1 MSLGTTF
8 PLDSHID
15 GYPWT
20 FQTEVEMRVLNT
32 VISSDHILIT
42 DDMKEF
48 AQKVLEAGTEIL
60 VLARRNNR
68 AFYYVTPFEDIRI
81 KPCKSSDGVLEYFLV
96 DSDVVHS
103 NNTAF
108 CIAKAIVNYEN
119 IFKAQE
125 QSKADLQ
132 QFYEEKIKV
141 LNGRSNLSK
150 EELNYLDTFSDWH
163 KELYGYRPRGNQNAC
178 ETTKTH
184 RTSSENTSRELL

>member
-1 MSLGTTF
+1 MF
-8 PLDSHID
+8 
-15 GYPWT
+15 
-20 FQTEVEMRVLNT
+20 
-32 VISSDHILIT
+32 
-42 DDMKEF
+42 
-48 AQKVLEAGTEIL
+48 
-60 VLARRNNR
+60 
-68 AFYYVTPFEDIRI
+68 
-81 KPCKSSDGVLEYFLV
+81 
-96 DSDVVHS
+96 
-103 NNTAF
+103 
-108 CIAKAIVNYEN
+108 VNYEN

-141 LNGRSNLSK
+141 LKGRSNLSK